1 MHGDFVLSINKSP
14 PVFPDEMVLYVELM
28 RRYTRGDVRLDR
40 GEVDVTAI
48 NHPRVSVALPVH
60 NCERYVAEAI
70 ESILAQTFTDFEFLI
85 VDDGST
91 DGTLPI
97 LNRFAA
103 RDSRIRVISRPNTG
117 IVGALNEILG
127 LARADLVARM
137 DADDVALP
145 VRFERQVRY
154 LDEHP
159 ECVMVGSR
167 VTIIDPDGDALTEM
181 GDARAMNRS
190 SQTCSTI
197 KDKWSIIRRRST
209 GARRCS
215 T

>member
-1 MHGDFVLSINKSP
+1 M
-14 PVFPDEMVLYVELM
+14 
-28 RRYTRGDVRLDR
+28 
-40 GEVDVTAI
+40 TAI
-48 NHPRVSVALPVH
+48 DHPRVSVALPVH

-117 IVGALNEILG
+117 IVGALNEMLG

-167 VTIIDPDGDALTEM
+167 VTIIDGH
-181 GDARAMNRS
+181 
-190 SQTCSTI
+190 
-197 KDKWSIIRRRST
+197 
-209 GARRCS
+209 
-215 T
+215 